1 MSADTTAT
9 STTADPDRP
18 SERSDRTM
26 RKTAFVLLA
35 AAASAALFAALA
47 SRGGSPSAAQ
57 ASSHREAP
65 LISEDPSA
73 DSTDT
78 YAFRSP
84 DRPDT
89 VTIISNYIP
98 GEDPAAGPNWYTF
111 SQSAR
116 YVIYADKNGDGKP
129 DVTWRFRFKNREP
142 VAFLQNTQQEY
153 TVTRVEGNS
162 SRMVGSGL
170 LTPPDN
176 IGPRS
181 TPNYHALA
189 LAGVHDLSDGSK
201 VFAGQRDDGF
211 FGDIGA
217 AFDLVAIRKGTGDSG
232 GGKDFFAGYAVHAVS
247 LQVPLSQ
254 LDNGSNHIVGIWS
267 ATERPVVKTT
277 LAKWRGRK
285 FLKKT
290 IEWQQVSR
298 LGNPLV
304 NELLIPTQL
313 KDKWNATAPD
323 KDKQFEQ
330 YYSSSIL
337 AKLLNQLYPQFG
349 PFQENNRAD
358 LVAVLLTGLKEPN
371 LNFTGETRADE
382 IRLNLAIAPTAA
394 VGQGNRLGVIG
405 GDLAGWP
412 NGRRLED
419 DVIDIAERAVGGVL
433 IGHSL
438 PLGDGVDANDVPY
451 MTTFPYQADPFSGYD
466 NTKGEQKP

>member
-1 MSADTTAT
+1 
-9 STTADPDRP
+9 
-18 SERSDRTM
+18 M
-26 RKTAFVLLA
+26 RKLA
-35 AAASAALFAALA
+35 LALIGAAALA
-47 SRGGSPSAAQ
+47 ALAVAALTRGGPDAAT

-73 DSTDT
+73 DNTDT

-89 VTIISNYIP
+89 VTIISNWIP

-111 SQSAR
+111 SPSAR
-116 YVIYADKNGDGKP
+116 YDIYADKNGDGKP
-129 DVTWRFRFKNREP
+129 DVTWRFRFKNRVP
-142 VAFLQNTQQEY
+142 VAFLQNTQQTY
-153 TVTRVEGNS
+153 TVTRIDGTGKPRV
-162 SRMVGSGL
+162 VGSGL

-181 TPNYHALA
+181 TTDYHALA
-189 LAGVHDLSDGSK
+189 MGGVHELGDGSK

-211 FGDIGA
+211 YGDIGA
-217 AFDLVAIRKGTGDSG
+217 VFDLVAIRNGTGATG
-232 GGKDFFAGYAVHAVS
+232 GGKDFFAGYAVHAIA

-254 LDNGSNHIVGIWS
+254 LDNGGNHIVGIWS
-267 ATERPVVKTT
+267 ATDRPVVTT
-277 LAKWRGRK
+277 KLAKWRGRT

-290 IEWQQVSR
+290 TRWKQVSR
-298 LGNPLV
+298 LGEPLV

-313 KDKWNATAPD
+313 KDKWNAVGPD

-330 YYSSSIL
+330 YYSSPIL

-349 PFQENNRAD
+349 PFQEGNRSD
-358 LVAVLLTGLKEPN
+358 LVSVLLTGLKEPN
-371 LNFTGETRADE
+371 LNYTGETRADE
-382 IRLNLAIAPTAA
+382 IRLNLAVAPTAPI
-394 VGQGNRLGVIG
+394 GKGNRLGVLG
-405 GDLAGWP
+405 GDLAGFP

-438 PLGDGVDANDVPY
+438 PLGDGVDANDVPFL
-451 MTTFPYQADPFSGYD
+451 TSFPYEPDPFSGFE
-466 NTKGEQKP
+466 NTKGQQKP

>member
-1 MSADTTAT
+1 
-9 STTADPDRP
+9 
-18 SERSDRTM
+18 M
-26 RKTAFVLLA
+26 RKLAVLLLA
-35 AAASAALFAALA
+35 AAALAALVAALT
-47 SRGGSPSAAQ
+47 SRGGSPATAQ

-73 DSTDT
+73 DNTDT

-84 DRPDT
+84 DAPDT

-111 SQSAR
+111 SPSAR

-129 DVTWRFRFKNREP
+129 DITWRFRFKNRAP

-153 TVTRVEGNS
+153 TVTRLDGKS
-162 SRMVGSGL
+162 SRVVGSGL

-181 TPNYHALA
+181 TPGYHALA
-189 LAGVHDLSDGSK
+189 MAGIHDLNDGSK

-217 AFDLVAIRKGTGDSG
+217 AFDLVAIRSGTGASG
-232 GGKDFFAGYAVHAVS
+232 GGKDFFAGYAVHTVS

-254 LDNGSNHIVGIWS
+254 LDNGGNHIVGVWS
-267 ATERPVVKTT
+267 ASERPVTKVT
-277 LAKWRGRK
+277 LAKSRGRK
-285 FLKKT
+285 VLQTTTGWK
-290 IEWQQVSR
+290 QVSR
-298 LGNPLV
+298 LGEPLI
-304 NELLIPTQL
+304 NELLIPTEL
-313 KDKWNATAPD
+313 KDKWNASTPD

-330 YYSSSIL
+330 YYSSPVL

-349 PFQENNRAD
+349 PFTETNRTD
-358 LVAVLLTGLKEPN
+358 LVSVLLTGLKEPN
-371 LNFTGETRADE
+371 LNYTGTTLADE
-382 IRLNLAIAPTAA
+382 IRLNLAIPPTAP
-394 VGQGNRLGVIG
+394 VGHGNRLGVLG
-405 GDLAGWP
+405 GDLAGYP

-419 DVIDIAERAVGGVL
+419 DVIDISERAVGGVL

-438 PLGDGVDANDVPY
+438 PLGDGVDGNDVPY
-451 MTTFPYQADPFSGYD
+451 LATFPYQADPFSGYE
-466 NTKGEQKP
+466 NTKGQQKP

>member
-1 MSADTTAT
+1 MKANTG
-9 STTADPDRP
+9 
-18 SERSDRTM
+18 ERSDRTM
-26 RKTAFVLLA
+26 RKLAFVLLA
-35 AAASAALFAALA
+35 AAASAALIVAFA
-47 SRGGSPSAAQ
+47 SRGGSPSAAE

-73 DSTDT
+73 DNTDT

-98 GEDPAAGPNWYTF
+98 AEDPAAGPNWYTF
-111 SQSAR
+111 SPSAR
-116 YVIYADKNGDGKP
+116 YVLYADKNGDGKP
-129 DVTWRFRFKNREP
+129 DVTWRFRFKNRAP

-162 SRMVGSGL
+162 SRVVGNGL

-189 LAGVHDLSDGSK
+189 IAGVHDLNDGSK

-217 AFDLVAIRKGTGDSG
+217 AFDLVAIRSGTGATG
-232 GGKDFFAGYAVHAVS
+232 GGKDFFAGYAVHSIA

-254 LDNGSNHIVGIWS
+254 LDNGGNHIVGVWS
-267 ATERPVVKTT
+267 ASERLVTKVT

-290 IEWQQVSR
+290 PEWQQVSR
-298 LGNPLV
+298 LGEPLI
-304 NELLIPTQL
+304 NELLIPTEL
-313 KDKWNATAPD
+313 KDKWNASTPD
-323 KDKQFEQ
+323 KDKQFAQ
-330 YYSSSIL
+330 YYSSPIL

-349 PFQENNRAD
+349 PFQETNRTD
-358 LVAVLLTGLKEPN
+358 LVSVLLTGLKEPN
-371 LNFTGETRADE
+371 LNFTGDTQADE

-394 VGQGNRLGVIG
+394 VGHGNRLGVLG
-405 GDLAGWP
+405 GDLAGYP

-419 DVIDIAERAVGGVL
+419 DVIDISERAVGGVL

-451 MTTFPYQADPFSGYD
+451 LATFPYQADPFSGFE
-466 NTKGEQKP
+466 NTKGQQKP

>member
-1 MSADTTAT
+1 M
-9 STTADPDRP
+9 
-18 SERSDRTM
+18 RTL
-26 RKTAFVLLA
+26 ALVLLA
-35 AAASAALFAALA
+35 AAASAALLVALA

-73 DSTDT
+73 DNTDT

-89 VTIISNYIP
+89 VTIIANYIP
-98 GEDPAAGPNWYTF
+98 GEDPAAGPNWYGF
-111 SQSAR
+111 SPSAR
-116 YVIYADKNGDGKP
+116 YVVYADKNGDGKP
-129 DVTWRFRFKNREP
+129 DVTWRFRFKNRAP

-153 TVTRVEGNS
+153 TVTRVDGGS
-162 SRMVGSGL
+162 SRSVGEGL

-211 FGDIGA
+211 FGDIGSI
-217 AFDLVAIRKGTGDSG
+217 FDLVAIRSGTGATG
-232 GGKDFFAGYAVHAVS
+232 GGKDFFAGYAVHSIA

-254 LDNGSNHIVGIWS
+254 LDNGGNHVVGIWAAS
-267 ATERPVVKTT
+267 DRLVTKVT

-290 IEWQQVSR
+290 PEWQQVSR
-298 LGNPLV
+298 LGNPLI
-304 NELLIPTQL
+304 NEVLIPTEL
-313 KDKWNATAPD
+313 KDKWNATTPD

-330 YYSSSIL
+330 YYSSPIL

-349 PFQENNRAD
+349 PFQETNRSD
-358 LVAVLLTGLKEPN
+358 LVSVLLTGLKQPN
-371 LNFTGETRADE
+371 LNFTGDTPADE
-382 IRLNLAIAPTAA
+382 LRLNLAIAPTAP
-394 VGQGNRLGVIG
+394 VGHGDRLGVLG

-419 DVIDIAERAVGGVL
+419 DVIDIAERAVGGAL

-451 MTTFPYQADPFSGYD
+451 LATFPYQADPFSGFE
-466 NTKGEQKP
+466 NTKGQQKP

>member
-1 MSADTTAT
+1 
-9 STTADPDRP
+9 
-18 SERSDRTM
+18 M
-26 RKTAFVLLA
+26 RKLAVLLLA
-35 AAASAALFAALA
+35 AAALAALVAALT
-47 SRGGSPSAAQ
+47 SRGGSPATAQ

-73 DSTDT
+73 DNTDT

-84 DRPDT
+84 DAPDT

-111 SQSAR
+111 SPSAR

-129 DVTWRFRFKNREP
+129 DITWRFRFKNRAP

-153 TVTRVEGNS
+153 TVTRLDGKS
-162 SRMVGSGL
+162 SRVVGSGL

-181 TPNYHALA
+181 TPGYHALA
-189 LAGVHDLSDGSK
+189 MAGIHDLNDGSK

-217 AFDLVAIRKGTGDSG
+217 AFDLVAIRSGTGASG
-232 GGKDFFAGYAVHAVS
+232 GGKDFFAGYAVHTVS

-254 LDNGSNHIVGIWS
+254 LDNGGNHVVGVWS
-267 ATERPVVKTT
+267 ASERPVTKVT
-277 LAKWRGRK
+277 LAKSRGRK
-285 FLKKT
+285 VLQTTTGWK
-290 IEWQQVSR
+290 QVSR
-298 LGNPLV
+298 LGEPLI
-304 NELLIPTQL
+304 NELLIPTEL
-313 KDKWNATAPD
+313 KDKWNASTPD

-330 YYSSSIL
+330 YYSSPVL

-349 PFQENNRAD
+349 PFTETNRTD
-358 LVAVLLTGLKEPN
+358 LVSLLLTGLKEPN
-371 LNFTGETRADE
+371 LNYTGTTLADE
-382 IRLNLAIAPTAA
+382 IRLNLAISPTAP
-394 VGQGNRLGVIG
+394 VGHGNRLGVLG
-405 GDLAGWP
+405 GDLAGYP

-419 DVIDIAERAVGGVL
+419 DVIDISERAVGGVL

-438 PLGDGVDANDVPY
+438 PLGDGVDGNDVPY
-451 MTTFPYQADPFSGYD
+451 LATFPYQADPFSGFE
-466 NTKGEQKP
+466 NTKGQQKP

>member
-1 MSADTTAT
+1 
-9 STTADPDRP
+9 
-18 SERSDRTM
+18 M
-26 RKTAFVLLA
+26 RKLAVLLLA
-35 AAASAALFAALA
+35 AAALAALVAALT
-47 SRGGSPSAAQ
+47 SRGGSPATAQ

-73 DSTDT
+73 DNTDT

-84 DRPDT
+84 DARDT

-111 SQSAR
+111 SPSAR

-129 DVTWRFRFKNREP
+129 DITWRFRFKNRAP

-153 TVTRVEGNS
+153 TVTRLDGKS
-162 SRMVGSGL
+162 SRVVGSGL

-181 TPNYHALA
+181 TPGYHALA
-189 LAGVHDLSDGSK
+189 MAGIHDLNDGSK

-217 AFDLVAIRKGTGDSG
+217 AFDLVAIRSGTGASG
-232 GGKDFFAGYAVHAVS
+232 GGKDFFAGYAVHTVS

-254 LDNGSNHIVGIWS
+254 LDNGGNHVVGVWS
-267 ATERPVVKTT
+267 ASERPVTKVT
-277 LAKWRGRK
+277 LAKSRGRK
-285 FLKKT
+285 VLQTTTGWK
-290 IEWQQVSR
+290 QVSR
-298 LGNPLV
+298 LGEPLI
-304 NELLIPTQL
+304 NELLIPTEL
-313 KDKWNATAPD
+313 KDKWNASTPD

-330 YYSSSIL
+330 YYSSPVL

-349 PFQENNRAD
+349 PFTETNRTD
-358 LVAVLLTGLKEPN
+358 LVSVLLTGLKEPN
-371 LNFTGETRADE
+371 LNYTGTTLADE
-382 IRLNLAIAPTAA
+382 IRLNLAISPTAP
-394 VGQGNRLGVIG
+394 VGHGNRLGVLG
-405 GDLAGWP
+405 GDLAGYP

-419 DVIDIAERAVGGVL
+419 DVIDISERAVGGVL

-438 PLGDGVDANDVPY
+438 PLGDGVDGNDVPY
-451 MTTFPYQADPFSGYD
+451 LATFPYQADPFSGFE
-466 NTKGEQKP
+466 NTKGQQKP

>member
-1 MSADTTAT
+1 
-9 STTADPDRP
+9 
-18 SERSDRTM
+18 M
-26 RKTAFVLLA
+26 RKLAVLLLA
-35 AAASAALFAALA
+35 AAALAALVAALT
-47 SRGGSPSAAQ
+47 SRGGSPATAQ

-73 DSTDT
+73 DNTDT

-84 DRPDT
+84 DAPDT

-111 SQSAR
+111 SPSAR

-129 DVTWRFRFKNREP
+129 DITWRFRFKNRAP

-153 TVTRVEGNS
+153 TVTRLDGKS
-162 SRMVGSGL
+162 SRVVGSGL

-181 TPNYHALA
+181 TPGYHALA
-189 LAGVHDLSDGSK
+189 MAGIHDLNDGSK

-217 AFDLVAIRKGTGDSG
+217 AFDLVAIRSGTGASG
-232 GGKDFFAGYAVHAVS
+232 GGKDFFAGYAVHTVS

-254 LDNGSNHIVGIWS
+254 LDNGGNHVVGVWS
-267 ATERPVVKTT
+267 ASERPVTKVT
-277 LAKWRGRK
+277 LAKSRGRK
-285 FLKKT
+285 VLQTTTGWK
-290 IEWQQVSR
+290 QVSR
-298 LGNPLV
+298 LGEPLI
-304 NELLIPTQL
+304 NELLIPTEL
-313 KDKWNATAPD
+313 KDKWNASTPD

-330 YYSSSIL
+330 YYSSPVL

-349 PFQENNRAD
+349 PFTETNRTD
-358 LVAVLLTGLKEPN
+358 LVSVLLTGLKEPN
-371 LNFTGETRADE
+371 LNYTGTTLADE
-382 IRLNLAIAPTAA
+382 IRLNLAIPPTAP
-394 VGQGNRLGVIG
+394 VGHGNRLGVLG
-405 GDLAGWP
+405 GDLAGYP

-419 DVIDIAERAVGGVL
+419 DVIDISERAVGGVL

-438 PLGDGVDANDVPY
+438 PLGDGVDGNDVPY
-451 MTTFPYQADPFSGYD
+451 LATFPYQADPFSGFE
-466 NTKGEQKP
+466 NTKGQQKP

>member
-1 MSADTTAT
+1 
-9 STTADPDRP
+9 
-18 SERSDRTM
+18 M
-26 RKTAFVLLA
+26 RRLALVLLA
-35 AAASAALFAALA
+35 AAASAALLVALA

-73 DSTDT
+73 DNTDT

-89 VTIISNYIP
+89 VTIIANYIP
-98 GEDPAAGPNWYTF
+98 GEDPAAGPNWYGF
-111 SQSAR
+111 SPSAR
-116 YVIYADKNGDGKP
+116 YVVYADKNGDGKP
-129 DVTWRFRFKNREP
+129 DVTWRFRFKNRAP

-153 TVTRVEGNS
+153 TVTRGDGGS
-162 SRMVGSGL
+162 SRSVGEGL

-189 LAGVHDLSDGSK
+189 LAGVHELSDGSK

-217 AFDLVAIRKGTGDSG
+217 IFDLVAIRSGTGATG
-232 GGKDFFAGYAVHAVS
+232 GGKDFFAGYAVHSIA

-254 LDNGSNHIVGIWS
+254 LDNGGNHVVGIWAAS
-267 ATERPVVKTT
+267 DRLVTKVT

-290 IEWQQVSR
+290 PEWQQVSR
-298 LGNPLV
+298 LGNPLI
-304 NELLIPTQL
+304 NEVLIPTEL
-313 KDKWNATAPD
+313 KDKWNATTPD

-330 YYSSSIL
+330 YYSSPIL

-349 PFQENNRAD
+349 PFQETNRSD
-358 LVAVLLTGLKEPN
+358 LVSVLLTGLKQPN
-371 LNFTGETRADE
+371 LNFTGDTPADE
-382 IRLNLAIAPTAA
+382 LRLNLAIAPTAP
-394 VGQGNRLGVIG
+394 VGQGDRLGVLG

-419 DVIDIAERAVGGVL
+419 DVIDIAERAVGGAL

-451 MTTFPYQADPFSGYD
+451 LTTFPYQADPFSGFE
-466 NTKGEQKP
+466 NTKGQQKP

>member
-1 MSADTTAT
+1 
-9 STTADPDRP
+9 
-18 SERSDRTM
+18 M
-26 RKTAFVLLA
+26 RKLAVLLLA
-35 AAASAALFAALA
+35 AAALAALVAALT
-47 SRGGSPSAAQ
+47 SRGGSPATAQ

-73 DSTDT
+73 DNTDT

-84 DRPDT
+84 DAPDT

-111 SQSAR
+111 SPSAR

-129 DVTWRFRFKNREP
+129 DITWRFRFKNRAP

-153 TVTRVEGNS
+153 TVTRLDGKS
-162 SRMVGSGL
+162 SRVVGSGL

-181 TPNYHALA
+181 TPGYHALA
-189 LAGVHDLSDGSK
+189 MAGIHDLNDGSK

-217 AFDLVAIRKGTGDSG
+217 AFDLVAIRSGTGASG
-232 GGKDFFAGYAVHAVS
+232 GGKDFFAGYAVHTGS

-254 LDNGSNHIVGIWS
+254 LDNGGNHIVGVWS
-267 ATERPVVKTT
+267 ASERPVTKVT
-277 LAKWRGRK
+277 LAKSRGRK
-285 FLKKT
+285 VLQTTTGWK
-290 IEWQQVSR
+290 QVSR
-298 LGNPLV
+298 LGEPLI
-304 NELLIPTQL
+304 NELLIPTEL
-313 KDKWNATAPD
+313 KDKWNASTPD

-330 YYSSSIL
+330 YYSSPVL

-349 PFQENNRAD
+349 PFTETNRTY
-358 LVAVLLTGLKEPN
+358 LVSVLLTGLKEPN
-371 LNFTGETRADE
+371 LNYTGTTLADE
-382 IRLNLAIAPTAA
+382 IRLNLAIAPTAP
-394 VGQGNRLGVIG
+394 VGHGNRLGVLG
-405 GDLAGWP
+405 GDLAGYP

-419 DVIDIAERAVGGVL
+419 DVIDISERAVGGVL

-438 PLGDGVDANDVPY
+438 PLGDGVDGNDVPY
-451 MTTFPYQADPFSGYD
+451 LATFPYQADPFSGYE
-466 NTKGEQKP
+466 NTKGQQKP